1 MFVWSIFIL
10 ATNTRNTLPHTRH
23 PHTHTYTDIDRTK
36 RFATIASPVKSLLL
50 IANCL
55 QLLLLR
61 GIHLLLLL
69 FLPLLPVPASSTM
82 NQPGREGGRG
92 AASRKCGYMQAH

>member
-10 ATNTRNTLPHTRH
+10 ATNTRNTLPHTHTCH

-61 GIHLLLLL
+61 GIHLVL
-69 FLPLLPVPASSTM
+69 FVFSHYSLCRHQV
-82 NQPGREGGRG
+82 Q
-92 AASRKCGYMQAH
+92 

>member
-61 GIHLLLLL
+61 GIHLVL
-69 FLPLLPVPASSTM
+69 FVFSHYSLCRHQV
-82 NQPGREGGRG
+82 Q
-92 AASRKCGYMQAH
+92 